1 MKKYDALTRMHASSY
16 RLLMA
21 ANQIG
26 ELNKWEIELEYNEKN
41 DCLSSGMPG
50 KYLQYDH

>member
-1 MKKYDALTRMHASSY
+1 MTKYDALTRMHASRC

>member
-1 MKKYDALTRMHASSY
+1 MKKNDALTRMHASRY

-26 ELNKWEIELEYNEKN
+26 ELNK
-41 DCLSSGMPG
+41 
-50 KYLQYDH
+50 